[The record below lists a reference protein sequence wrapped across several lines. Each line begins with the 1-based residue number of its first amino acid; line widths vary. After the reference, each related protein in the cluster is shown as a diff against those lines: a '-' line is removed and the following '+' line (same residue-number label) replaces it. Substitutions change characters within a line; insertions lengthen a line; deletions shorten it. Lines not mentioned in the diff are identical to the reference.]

1 MKHGWTRY
9 IYQLW
14 FNFLHKITW
23 TSQRI
28 PRQLNDTHPK
38 IHLEFLCPKRTCPL
52 LCQFLNFLPIS
63 YLIDILHPESP
74 ASWYKLNW
82 TKALRSTDDESNT
95 TSEPQILNLK
105 AASFSLLMKYVLC
118 HVREK
123 IKKPRAHELQLL
135 YCSNTFHQL
144 QTSSNKQ
151 E

>member
-38 IHLEFLCPKRTCPL
+38 IHLEFLCPKRTCPFFLGTKRTCPL

-82 TKALRSTDDESNT
+82 TKALRSTDESNSI
-95 TSEPQILNLK
+95 SEPQSENHARTSCNYCGK
-105 AASFSLLMKYVLC
+105 QPSRTGVLRP
-118 HVREK
+118 VT
-123 IKKPRAHELQLL
+123 PP
-135 YCSNTFHQL
+135 
-144 QTSSNKQ
+144 TSQ
-151 E
+151 RGYEAD